1 MADAFT
7 NMAEYSPTTEYNNK
21 ERAESKTP
29 RLVFLSDYKLFDA
42 ADRFGR
48 IKGKK
53 NGLGKLVILTYP
65 FDRGL
70 IPLCNI
76 EKALALFGIVNGDL

>member
-1 MADAFT
+1 MAGAST
-7 NMAEYSPTTEYNNK
+7 NTAEYSPTTEYNNK

-29 RLVFLSDYKLFDA
+29 RLDFLSDYKLFDA

-48 IKGKK
+48 IKGSY
-53 NGLGKLVILTYP
+53 GGIGKLVILTYP

-76 EKALALFGIVNGDL
+76 EKALALFWIVNGDL